1 MNDKQIRDSLIE
13 YLKNNYIDARIYEER
28 GIGNAICDVMVVD
41 DCLIGFEIKSDQDNY
56 ERLEGQI
63 RAYTSFFDEN
73 YIVVGKT
80 HSASIEMKIPP
91 SWGIIIVGGESVIL
105 RRKAKRICAE
115 RRKQLSLLWTIELKN
130 ILIKNNLP
138 SCAQKN
144 NEYIIDKIIECV
156 DEKLLGKQIVEELK
170 SRDYSL
176 LDESELVIDKGN
188 KKLKD
193 IAGLP
198 IQTLVEALSEQ
209 NFDEFSLADWMS
221 LYRKGKEIHNK
232 KAEKVVYQE
241 RNFEHFIPYT
251 DITVALGVPWISR
264 EIIKDFVSYLLK
276 PPKGMPNFQ
285 VNYEP
290 ITGNWAITQKNM
302 IAWQNRETDSKY
314 GVKRYSAAA
323 IIEASLNLREI
334 KVYHDGTGKLDRE
347 ATVEALE
354 KQQLIQEEFASWIWK
369 DEYRRCEVE
378 RAYNEMFEG
387 FGNKTYD
394 GSKLTFPDSNPD
406 IELFPYQKDAVQKI
420 ISTPN
425 TLLSFDV
432 GAGKTYIM
440 IAAAMEMRRM
450 GISRK
455 NLFVVPNNIVGQWEK
470 MFINLYPKAKV
481 LAIEPKNF
489 RPQMRQKVLMQM
501 RDGDYDGIIIAYS
514 CFEMIG
520 FSSEYAANYI
530 KNQLEVIK
538 ERIDGLAKESIQ
550 SGYNWNN
557 YFQRNKLGKEKE
569 NISKMLSRA
578 FEGCTYIEDGVTFDQ
593 MEINTL
599 FLDEAH
605 NYKNLPIKTHLTRIR
620 GINTKGSAKCQDMLL
635 KVRYVQ
641 NSNNGRGVV
650 FATGT
655 PLSNSISDAFVMQT
669 YLQEKDMQQLRIA
682 NFDDWVKTF
691 AKPQTVFELDVT
703 TANYR
708 MVERFCSFHNLPE
721 LSRMFSSIS
730 IFHAMAD
737 SSELPD
743 FEQYTSVITKRS
755 PALDEYMQEI
765 VERTEKIRNRDVH
778 PSKDNMLKVSTDGR
792 KAALDLTL
800 VQREQPYDE
809 TSKIVRCVENVLD
822 LYNRFEKC
830 SQLVFC
836 DYSTPKKGAFDVYNE
851 IKKRL
856 IENGIPKKEIAF
868 VHTCRDEFAKIEL
881 YEKVNKGEVR
891 VLLGSTFKL
900 GIGANVQSKLKAIH
914 HLDVPWRPADL
925 VQREGRILR
934 RGNENKEVFIYR
946 YIAEGSFDSYSWQ
959 ILETKQNFIT
969 EFLKGS
975 TYQRSASDLDDNVLT
990 YAEAKALALASP
1002 LLKTLAEKENEVRKY
1017 GILHGREKEEKA
1029 RLKIEIVEIER
1040 QIEELDEKIVAT
1052 EKNETWI
1059 SKISLEDSREEIEN
1073 FCKQLVLT
1081 DLSEPNKNIGE
1092 ILGFIAYLPNKQ
1104 NEKHPYYFLEREG
1117 VPYSIEAGENVRGN
1131 ITRMGNFIKKFG
1143 NFQIAFRGEKSQLIL
1158 RREQC
1163 ENALLK
1169 PIQYLEEW
1177 TKAKKERDEIK
1188 QQISREMCKGGSKMK

>member
-1 MNDKQIRDSLIE
+1 M
-13 YLKNNYIDARIYEER
+13 
-28 GIGNAICDVMVVD
+28 
-41 DCLIGFEIKSDQDNY
+41 
-56 ERLEGQI
+56 
-63 RAYTSFFDEN
+63 
-73 YIVVGKT
+73 
-80 HSASIEMKIPP
+80 
-91 SWGIIIVGGESVIL
+91 
-105 RRKAKRICAE
+105 
-115 RRKQLSLLWTIELKN
+115 
-130 ILIKNNLP
+130 
-138 SCAQKN
+138 
-144 NEYIIDKIIECV
+144 
-156 DEKLLGKQIVEELK
+156 
-170 SRDYSL
+170 
-176 LDESELVIDKGN
+176 
-188 KKLKD
+188 
-193 IAGLP
+193 
-198 IQTLVEALSEQ
+198 
-209 NFDEFSLADWMS
+209 
-221 LYRKGKEIHNK
+221 
-232 KAEKVVYQE
+232 
-241 RNFEHFIPYT
+241 
-251 DITVALGVPWISR
+251 
-264 EIIKDFVSYLLK
+264 
-276 PPKGMPNFQ
+276 
-285 VNYEP
+285 
-290 ITGNWAITQKNM
+290 
-302 IAWQNRETDSKY
+302 
-314 GVKRYSAAA
+314 
-323 IIEASLNLREI
+323 
-334 KVYHDGTGKLDRE
+334 
-347 ATVEALE
+347 
-354 KQQLIQEEFASWIWK
+354 
-369 DEYRRCEVE
+369 
-378 RAYNEMFEG
+378 
-387 FGNKTYD
+387 
-394 GSKLTFPDSNPD
+394 
-406 IELFPYQKDAVQKI
+406 
-420 ISTPN
+420 
-425 TLLSFDV
+425 
-432 GAGKTYIM
+432 
-440 IAAAMEMRRM
+440 
-450 GISRK
+450 
-455 NLFVVPNNIVGQWEK
+455 
-470 MFINLYPKAKV
+470 
-481 LAIEPKNF
+481 
-489 RPQMRQKVLMQM
+489 
-501 RDGDYDGIIIAYS
+501 
-514 CFEMIG
+514 
-520 FSSEYAANYI
+520 
-530 KNQLEVIK
+530 EVIK
-538 ERIDGLAKESIQ
+538 ERIEGLAKECIQ
-550 SGYNWNN
+550 SGYKWNN

-569 NISKMLSRA
+569 NIYKMLSRA

-830 SQLVFC
+830 SQLIFC

-914 HLDVPWRPADL
+914 HLDVPWRPADM

-959 ILETKQNFIT
+959 ILQTKQHFISQ
-969 EFLKGS
+969 FLSGNS
-975 TYQRSASDLDDNVLT
+975 TTRSIEDFTNDELN
-990 YAEAKALALASP
+990 YAQVKALALSEP
-1002 LLKTLAEKENEVRKY
+1002 LMKEYVEKENALRNARLVLRQEIMQKESAKLEIKRV
-1017 GILHGREKEEKA
+1017 KEEQ
-1029 RLKIEIVEIER
+1029 E
-1040 QIEELDEKIVAT
+1040 
-1052 EKNETWI
+1052 
-1059 SKISLEDSREEIEN
+1059 SL
-1073 FCKQLVLT
+1073 
-1081 DLSEPNKNIGE
+1081 
-1092 ILGFIAYLPNKQ
+1092 A
-1104 NEKHPYYFLEREG
+1104 
-1117 VPYSIEAGENVRGN
+1117 
-1131 ITRMGNFIKKFG
+1131 
-1143 NFQIAFRGEKSQLIL
+1143 L
-1158 RREQC
+1158 RRERTTK
-1163 ENALLK
+1163 N
-1169 PIQYLEEW
+1169 LEYV
-1177 TKAKKERDEIK
+1177 
-1188 QQISREMCKGGSKMK
+1188 